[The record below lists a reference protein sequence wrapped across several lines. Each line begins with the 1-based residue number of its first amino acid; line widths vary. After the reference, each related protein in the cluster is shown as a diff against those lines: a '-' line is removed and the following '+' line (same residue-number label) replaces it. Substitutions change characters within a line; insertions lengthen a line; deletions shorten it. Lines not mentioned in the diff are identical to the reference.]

1 MSKGN
6 SDPPPQPDPYA
17 TSSAQGQANVGTAVA
32 NAYLN
37 NPNQVT
43 PYGTSTTTAT
53 GTQSVTQP
61 DGSVTSFPTFTTTQ
75 ALSAAGQH
83 QLDQQNAIKSALGN
97 DALSATRNL
106 RDTFSNPLTAD
117 QFGTIQTS
125 AGPTAQ
131 LTGSY
136 DAGQYR
142 TGYDP
147 GGAITR
153 SYDTGPALQYGYD
166 AGGNIVGGYA
176 SGGPIQ
182 RDVNLNTN
190 APTTFGRTQNGVQYF
205 NPGDF
210 SAARNDA
217 TNAALARLAPTIA
230 AQQESLQARLAN
242 QGVTA
247 GSSAYNAANLAQAQ
261 QNNDLYLGAVQ
272 TGDAEQQALFG
283 QQATSNQLYN
293 AAQGQDY
300 SQQLGRGQFAQQGI
314 QQNNAAV
321 LDMGNFHN
329 AAQAQGEQESA
340 ARAAFSNS
348 AQSQRNSQNA
358 VAAGFFNST
367 VGQQNAQNA
376 ARAAFEN
383 SAQAQSNGQNAAA
396 AGFFNAATG
405 QQAQQ
410 NAERA
415 TFYNQSQQQDYQNRL
430 SGAQFNN
437 QAVNQQEQQ
446 AFALQNQQINE
457 VSALMGGGQVAAP
470 SFTPYQGSTI
480 DQTPLSSD
488 VYASAGLAEN
498 AYQAQ
503 LQAQAQNQAAF
514 GSALGGLFGGI
525 GRKSD
530 VRLKSDIAP
539 VARARNGL
547 MIYRYRMPCEA
558 PGWHLGFLAHEVA
571 LLHPEAVYTD
581 PDDGFARVLY
591 ELAVA

>member
-1 MSKGN
+1 MGKDAPSA
-6 SDPPPQPDPYA
+6 PAQPDPYA

-83 QLDQQNAIKSALGN
+83 QLDQQNAIKSSLNN

-106 RDTFSNPLTAD
+106 RNTLSNPITAD

-125 AGPTAQ
+125 AGPTPNLQ
-131 LTGSY
+131 NSY
-136 DAGQYR
+136 GAGQYR
-142 TGYDP
+142 TGYDAGGNVTSGYDS
-147 GGAITR
+147 GGAIQR
-153 SYDTGPALQYGYD
+153 S
-166 AGGNIVGGYA
+166 
-176 SGGPIQ
+176 
-182 RDVNLNTN
+182 VNTTD
-190 APTTFGRTQNGVQYF
+190 APTTFGQTQNGVQYF
-205 NPGDF
+205 QPGDF
-210 SAARNDA
+210 SAARDDSM
-217 TNAALARLAPTIA
+217 NAVMQRLAPGMA
-230 AQQESLQARLAN
+230 ARQESLSATLAN
-242 QGVTA
+242 QGTSQ
-247 GSSAYNAANLAQAQ
+247 GSSAWLSAMLSNAQAD
-261 QNNDLYLGAVQ
+261 NDLRLGAVQ

-283 QQATSNQLYN
+283 QQATANQLYN

-300 SQQLGRGQFAQQGI
+300 AQAQGRGQFAQAGVSA
-314 QQNNAAV
+314 NNTAA
-321 LDMGNFHN
+321 LNAGNFAN
-329 AAQAQGEQESA
+329 TAQAQAEGENA
-340 ARAAFSNS
+340 ARAAFGNS
-348 AQSQRNSQNA
+348 AQSQR
-358 VAAGFFNST
+358 
-367 VGQQNAQNA
+367 
-376 ARAAFEN
+376 
-383 SAQAQSNGQNAAA
+383 NGQNAAA

-410 NAERA
+410 NAEQA
-415 TFYNQSQQQDYQNRL
+415 TFYNQAGQQDYQNRL

-470 SFTPYQGSTI
+470 AFTPYQGSTI

-488 VYASAGLAEN
+488 VYASASLAEN

-514 GSALGGLFGGI
+514 GSAISNLFGGI

-530 VRLKSDIAP
+530 VRLKTDIAR
-539 VARARNGL
+539 VATAKNGL
-547 MIYRYRMPCEA
+547 PIYAYKMPGEA
-558 PGWHLGFLAHEVA
+558 PGWHVGFMAHEVA
-571 LLHPEAVYTD
+571 LIHPEAVWTD
-581 PDDGFARVLY
+581 SEDGWARVDY
-591 ELAVA
+591 ERAVA